1 MKRTVLEAAVLAV
14 AVLAAGIVGA
24 AAQSYPS
31 RPVTMIVP
39 FPAGGPTDSLARI
52 VSERMKASLGQ
63 PVIVENV
70 GGAGGSIGVSRV
82 ARAAPDGY
90 TIGIGQLTSYVFSS
104 AVYNTSYDLQKDFD
118 PVALLT
124 IAPQWL
130 IGRGDLP
137 AKTLPEVITWL
148 KANGGKASFG
158 TIGIGSPS
166 HVFATLFQKTT
177 GTQFQLVPY
186 RGGGPAMQDLVG
198 GQIDLS
204 CLEASNTLA
213 NVRAGKI
220 KAFALLSKTR
230 WAQAP
235 DVPTAEEAGV
245 PLAMPFWHGL
255 WVPHGTPKDILA
267 RINAAVVDALT
278 DPAVTKRLADM
289 GQEIPPRD
297 QLTPE
302 ALGAFHKAEIEKW
315 WPVIKAAN
323 IKAE

>member
-1 MKRTVLEAAVLAV
+1 MKSIVLAV
-14 AVLAAGIVGA
+14 AALAAGVVGA

-63 PVIVENV
+63 QVIVENV
-70 GGAGGSIGVSRV
+70 GGAGGSIGVTRV

-104 AVYNTSYDLQKDFD
+104 AVYNTSYDLLKDFE

-124 IAPQWL
+124 TAPQWL

-137 AKTLPEVITWL
+137 AKNLSEVITWL
-148 KANGGKASFG
+148 KANGDKASFG

-177 GTQFQLVPY
+177 GTHFQVVPY
-186 RGGGPAMQDLVG
+186 RGGAPALQDLIG

-255 WVPHGTPKDILA
+255 WVPRGTPKDIVA
-267 RINAAVVDALT
+267 KINAAVIDTLT
-278 DPAVTKRLADM
+278 DPAITKRLADM
-289 GQEIPPRD
+289 GQDIPPRD
-297 QLTPE
+297 QLTP
-302 ALGAFHKAEIEKW
+302 AVLGAFHKAEIEKW

-323 IKAE
+323 IKAN

>member
-1 MKRTVLEAAVLAV
+1 MKRIVGAVWALAAVAMSATV
-14 AVLAAGIVGA
+14 A

-70 GGAGGSIGVSRV
+70 GGAGGSIGVTRV

-104 AVYNTSYDLQKDFD
+104 AVYNTSYDLLKDFE

-124 IAPQWL
+124 TAPQWL

-137 AKTLPEVITWL
+137 AKNLAEVIAWL
-148 KANGGKASFG
+148 KANGDKASFG

-186 RGGGPAMQDLVG
+186 RGGAPAMQDLIG

-230 WAQAP
+230 WSQAP

-255 WVPHGTPKDILA
+255 WVPRGTPKDILT
-267 RINAAVVDALT
+267 RINAAVVETLT
-278 DPAVTKRLADM
+278 DPAVSKRLADM
-289 GQEIPPRD
+289 GQEIPPR
-297 QLTPE
+297 
-302 ALGAFHKAEIEKW
+302 
-315 WPVIKAAN
+315 
-323 IKAE
+323 

>member
-1 MKRTVLEAAVLAV
+1 
-14 AVLAAGIVGA
+14 
-24 AAQSYPS
+24 S

-52 VSERMKASLGQ
+52 VSERMKAALGQ
-63 PVIVENV
+63 PVIIENV
-70 GGAGGSIGVSRV
+70 GGAGGSIGVTRV

-104 AVYNTSYDLQKDFD
+104 AVYNTSYDLLKDFE

-124 IAPQWL
+124 TAPQWL

-137 AKTLPEVITWL
+137 AKNLSEVITWL
-148 KANGGKASFG
+148 KSNGGKASFG

-186 RGGGPAMQDLVG
+186 RGGAPAMQDLIG

-220 KAFALLSKTR
+220 KAFALLSKAR

-255 WVPHGTPKDILA
+255 WVPRGTPKDIVA
-267 RINAAVVDALT
+267 KINAAVVDTLT
-278 DPAVTKRLADM
+278 DPAITKRLADM

-297 QLTPE
+297 QLTP
-302 ALGAFHKAEIEKW
+302 AVLGAFHKAEIEKW

-323 IKAE
+323 IKAN

>member
-1 MKRTVLEAAVLAV
+1 MKRIVLALCTFAILAMGAAV
-14 AVLAAGIVGA
+14 A

-31 RPVTMIVP
+31 RTVSMIVP

-70 GGAGGSIGVSRV
+70 GGAGGSIGVTRV

-104 AVYNTSYDLQKDFD
+104 AVYNTSYDLLKDFE

-124 IAPQWL
+124 TAPQWL

-137 AKTLPEVITWL
+137 AKNLPEVIAWL
-148 KANGGKASFG
+148 KANGDKASFG

-186 RGGGPAMQDLVG
+186 RGGAPAMQDLIG

-255 WVPHGTPKDILA
+255 WVPRGTPKDIVD
-267 RINAAVVDALT
+267 RINAAVIDTLT
-278 DPAVTKRLADM
+278 DPAIAKRLADM

-297 QLTPE
+297 QLTP
-302 ALGAFHKAEIEKW
+302 AVLGAFHKAEIEKW

-323 IKAE
+323 IKAP

>member
-1 MKRTVLEAAVLAV
+1 MKRI
-14 AVLAAGIVGA
+14 VLAAAAMMAGIAGA

-104 AVYNTSYDLQKDFD
+104 AVYNTSYNLLKDFE
-118 PVALLT
+118 PVGLLT

-130 IGRGDLP
+130 IGRGNLP
-137 AKTLPEVITWL
+137 ANNLSELIAWL
-148 KANGGKASFG
+148 KTNGDKASFG

-235 DVPTAEEAGV
+235 EVPTAEESGV

-255 WVPHGTPKDILA
+255 WVPHGTPKDIVAKL
-267 RINAAVVDALT
+267 NAAVVEALT
-278 DPAVTKRLADM
+278 DPAISGRLADM

-302 ALGAFHKAEIEKW
+302 ALSAFHKAEIEKW